1 MTGLDGHDEPW
12 REWRGALASQRMHH
26 AWIFAGPKGLGKGL
40 FARAAAAE
48 LVAVPG
54 VAATPVEHH
63 PDILIPRHPP
73 ATKEDEKKRDAGE
86 PYTTKRSIPI
96 DEIRALQQR
105 LTTRP
110 TMGPKRAIIID
121 PADDLE
127 TGAVNALLKS
137 LEEPPVGTY
146 FLLVTHRLGRLLP
159 TIRSRCRI
167 LRFAPLADETVD
179 RILRAESPQA
189 DTPTRA
195 AAIAAAQGSPG
206 VALDFVAEELA
217 PAHELMVR
225 IVREGDPGL
234 TLRGHLAEEVGAR
247 PKRER
252 QAAVLDLARSVLAAG
267 LRGASPV
274 RQARIIEAHGALVKL
289 AREVPTYNYDPGL
302 LAMEIG
308 ALLAAAAVPTE
319 AGNR

>member
-1 MTGLDGHDEPW
+1 MTMLEDHGEPW
-12 REWRGALASQRMHH
+12 REWRAALASARMHH
-26 AWIFAGPKGLGKGL
+26 AWILAGPKGVGKGI
-40 FARAAAAE
+40 FACRRRRTGGRARGGRDA
-48 LVAVPG
+48 G
-54 VAATPVEHH
+54 GSSSRH
-63 PDILIPRHPP
+63 PDPATSP

-96 DEIRALQQR
+96 DEIRALQHR

-110 TMGPKRAIIID
+110 TLGPRRAIIID

-137 LEEPPVGTY
+137 LEEPPAGTF

-179 RILRAESPQA
+179 RILRVESPQA

-206 VALDFVAEELA
+206 VALDFVAEDLA
-217 PAHELMVR
+217 KAHELMKL
-225 IVREGDPGL
+225 IVREGDRAF
-234 TLRGHLAEEVGAR
+234 TLRGHLADEVGAR

-252 QAAVLDLARSVLAAG
+252 QAAVLDLARSVLAAD
-267 LRGASPV
+267 LRAASPV
-274 RQARIIEAHGALVKL
+274 RQARIIEAHGALVRL
-289 AREVPTYNYDPGL
+289 AREAPTYNYDPGL

-308 ALLAAAAVPTE
+308 ALLASAAVPTE

>member
-1 MTGLDGHDEPW
+1 MTMLEGHSEPW
-12 REWRGALASQRMHH
+12 REWRAALASARMHH
-26 AWIFAGPKGLGKGL
+26 AWILAGPKGVGKGI

-54 VAATPVEHH
+54 IAATPVDHH

-96 DEIRALQQR
+96 DEIRALQHR

-110 TMGPKRAIIID
+110 TLGPRRAIIID

-137 LEEPPVGTY
+137 LEEPPAGTF

-167 LRFAPLADETVD
+167 LRFAPLSDETVD
-179 RILRAESPQA
+179 RILRIESPQA

-195 AAIAAAQGSPG
+195 AAIVAAQGSPG
-206 VALDFVAEELA
+206 VALDFVAEDLA
-217 PAHELMVR
+217 RVHELMKL
-225 IVREGDPGL
+225 IVREGDRGF

-247 PKRER
+247 PRRER
-252 QAAVLDLARSVLAAG
+252 QAAVLDLARSVLAAD
-267 LRGASPV
+267 LRAASSV
-274 RQARIIEAHGALVKL
+274 RQARIIEAHGALVRL
-289 AREVPTYNYDPGL
+289 AREAPTYNYDPGL

-308 ALLAAAAVPTE
+308 ALLASAAAPTE

>member
-1 MTGLDGHDEPW
+1 
-12 REWRGALASQRMHH
+12 
-26 AWIFAGPKGLGKGL
+26 
-40 FARAAAAE
+40 
-48 LVAVPG
+48 
-54 VAATPVEHH
+54 
-63 PDILIPRHPP
+63 
-73 ATKEDEKKRDAGE
+73 
-86 PYTTKRSIPI
+86 
-96 DEIRALQQR
+96 LQHR

-110 TMGPKRAIIID
+110 TLGPRRAIIID

-137 LEEPPVGTY
+137 LEEPPAGTF

-167 LRFAPLADETVD
+167 LRFAPLADDTVD
-179 RILRAESPQA
+179 RILRVESPQA

-206 VALDFVAEELA
+206 VALDFVAEDLA
-217 PAHELMVR
+217 KAHELMKL
-225 IVREGDPGL
+225 IVREGDRAF
-234 TLRGHLAEEVGAR
+234 TLRGHLADEVGAR

-252 QAAVLDLARSVLAAG
+252 QAAVLDLARSVLASD
-267 LRGASPV
+267 LRGHRPCDRRGSSK
-274 RQARIIEAHGALVKL
+274 HGALVRL

-308 ALLAAAAVPTE
+308 ALLASAAVPTE